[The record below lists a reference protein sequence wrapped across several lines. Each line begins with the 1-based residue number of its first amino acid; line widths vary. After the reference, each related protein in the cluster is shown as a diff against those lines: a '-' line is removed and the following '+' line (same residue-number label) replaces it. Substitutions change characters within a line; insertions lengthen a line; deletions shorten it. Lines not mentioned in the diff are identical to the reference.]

1 MMRVIGDIFLC
12 ILTFLG
18 FICFIPVMVLIMAG
32 LSIYLFVEFVVWVI
46 KTLIE
51 EYEQNT

>member
-12 ILTFLG
+12 ILVFLG
-18 FICFIPVMVLIMAG
+18 FIFFIPIMILIMTG
-32 LSIYLFVEFVVWVI
+32 LSIYLFYEFVVWGI

-51 EYEQNT
+51 EHEKKA